1 MPTVSLVIVAQDE
14 ERTIGRVIDA
24 AKSLVDEIIV
34 VDSGS
39 TDRTK
44 EIAQE
49 KGAIVQHQDWLGFAK
64 QKNFAIDLAK
74 SDWVLSL
81 DADEI
86 LSDGLV
92 AEIAAL
98 LKSPNLDQFDGYKIP
113 RILYIG
119 DQAVSRGGF
128 YPDAQLRL
136 FKRGK
141 GKFGERLVHEAI
153 KMNGPVTMLTKPM
166 HHYAYR
172 TVEDFAAAMDKYAR
186 LSAQEFFN
194 RGNYGWKASRIA
206 ELVKPGLTFLY
217 RYLVRGGIIEGALGF
232 KLTAIYSDYVRKKIF
247 YLRQLAA
254 SNKGNDSNRGRDHE
268 QG

>member
-1 MPTVSLVIVAQDE
+1 
-14 ERTIGRVIDA
+14 
-24 AKSLVDEIIV
+24 
-34 VDSGS
+34 
-39 TDRTK
+39 
-44 EIAQE
+44 
-49 KGAIVQHQDWLGFAK
+49 
-64 QKNFAIDLAK
+64 DLAK

-86 LSDGLV
+86 LSEQLA

-98 LKSPNLDQFDGYKIP
+98 LKSPNIDRFDGYKIP

-153 KMNGPVTMLTKPM
+153 KMDGPVTMLTEPM
-166 HHYAYR
+166 YHYAYK

-206 ELVKPGLTFLY
+206 ELVKPSLTFLY
-217 RYLVRGGIIEGALGF
+217 RYLIRGGIMEGALGF
-232 KLTAIYSDYVRKKIF
+232 KLTAIYSDYVRKKIV

-254 SNKGNDSNRGRDHE
+254 KNNDSNRGSNHE

>member
-1 MPTVSLVIVAQDE
+1 MLLKVWSMKLLWSILV
-14 ERTIGRVIDA
+14 R
-24 AKSLVDEIIV
+24 L
-34 VDSGS
+34 
-39 TDRTK
+39 
-44 EIAQE
+44 IAPKRLPKE

-86 LSDGLV
+86 LSDQLV

-153 KMNGPVTMLTKPM
+153 KMDGPVS
-166 HHYAYR
+166 YA
-172 TVEDFAAAMDKYAR
+172 D
-186 LSAQEFFN
+186 
-194 RGNYGWKASRIA
+194 
-206 ELVKPGLTFLY
+206 
-217 RYLVRGGIIEGALGF
+217 
-232 KLTAIYSDYVRKKIF
+232 
-247 YLRQLAA
+247 
-254 SNKGNDSNRGRDHE
+254 
-268 QG
+268 